1 MRRRLTD
8 LALGVRLSVGGG
20 RSGWARL
27 ALIAVGV
34 GLGVTM
40 LLVAASIPSVLEE
53 RNERAVARS
62 VESGQDLTPG
72 APTLLTAEVRS
83 VFHDAAVNGRLVQPE
98 ADDAPLPPGVTRQLA
113 PGDVVVSPALERLLA
128 SDDGAAL
135 RGRWGDRTVGTIG
148 AEGLA
153 GPGELTFYLGT
164 DRLTAETANRI
175 QSFGGATAPE
185 EGMSPVLM
193 LLALVGMV
201 VLLLPV
207 GIFVSTAVRFGSE
220 SRDRRLAAVRL
231 VGADVGATRRIAA
244 GETLAGAVLGLAVG
258 GLLFLVVR
266 QTAGYLVSG
275 NLSFYPGD
283 FRPVPALAALVVVLV
298 PVTTVLVTLSALRQV
313 LVEPLGVVRRGGERR
328 RRLWW
333 RLAFPVLGLV
343 LLHPLVT
350 GLDDAPGTQV
360 MIVAGLVLLL
370 TGVALVLPWLV
381 EATVHRLG
389 PGGVAWDLAVRR
401 LQLDSGTAVRA
412 VSGIAVS
419 VAGLI
424 ALQGLVGAMGA
435 LTAQS
440 QADTSTYQASV
451 LDIRGGAGADEIWAR
466 ELAQARG
473 VTAVGTLTSVWATP
487 DPGSS
492 GAGSAGAGSAGA
504 EGTSDATGSG
514 SAPGADDEGLPVDSG
529 TCEVLAQEAQLD
541 SCADGDV
548 FVVLPD
554 GATAPAPGSAYLL
567 GGSRP
572 GSGDAGADASADAGP
587 GSEADAGAGVDAG
600 PDADAGAAADL
611 APWTLPASARTVAPP
626 EGGVTALNGG
636 GPARIL
642 VTPGALDGAGLEPM
656 SVTTYVALDP
666 AQTDALDHLRTAAA
680 QVDPVAYASPIE
692 QRGITAALGG
702 IRQVLLV
709 GTVALLAMIGA
720 SMLVNVVEQLR
731 ERRRL
736 LAVLVAFGTRRRTLS
751 GSMLYQV
758 AIPVVLGLAL
768 AVVTGS
774 VLAVALQTAVEA
786 PVRFDWAGVGA
797 TSGVAALVVLLTTAA
812 GLPLLWR
819 LTRPEGLR
827 TE

>member
-20 RSGWARL
+20 RSGWTRL

-40 LLVAASIPSVLEE
+40 LLVAASIPAVLEE
-53 RNERAVARS
+53 RTERTVARS
-62 VESGQDLTPG
+62 VESGQELTPG

-83 VFHDAAVNGRLVQPE
+83 VFHDAAVNGRLIQPE
-98 ADDAPLPPGVTRQLA
+98 ADGAPLPPGVTRQLA

-175 QSFGGATAPE
+175 ESFGGATAPE

-258 GLLFLVVR
+258 ALLFLGVR
-266 QTAGYLVSG
+266 QTAGYLVPG
-275 NLSFYPGD
+275 NLSFYPAD

-333 RLAFPVLGLV
+333 RLVFPALGLV

-360 MIVAGLVLLL
+360 MIVAGLVFLL

-451 LDIRGGAGADEIWAR
+451 LDIRGGAGADEVWAR

-487 DPGSS
+487 DGSDAGGS
-492 GAGSAGAGSAGA
+492 GAAG
-504 EGTSDATGSG
+504 
-514 SAPGADDEGLPVDSG
+514 DEGLLVDSG

-554 GATAPAPGSAYLL
+554 GATAPAPGTAYLL

-572 GSGDAGADASADAGP
+572 GADDAGAGAVPDAGPDSESDAGADAAG
-587 GSEADAGAGVDAG
+587 G
-600 PDADAGAAADL
+600 L

-666 AQTDALDHLRTAAA
+666 AQPDALDHLRTAAA

-702 IRQVLLV
+702 ILQVLLV

-751 GSMLYQV
+751 GSVLFQV

-819 LTRPEGLR
+819 LSRPEGLR
-827 TE
+827 SE

>member
-1 MRRRLTD
+1 MRRWLTD
-8 LALGVRLSVGGG
+8 LSLGVRLSVGGG

-27 ALIAVGV
+27 ALIADGV

-40 LLVAASIPSVLEE
+40 LLVAASIPPVLDA
-53 RNERAVARS
+53 RTDRAAARS
-62 VESGQDLTPG
+62 VESGQTLTPG

-83 VFHDAAVNGRLVQPE
+83 VFHDAAINGRLLQPE
-98 ADDAPLPPGVTRQLA
+98 SDDAPLPPGVTRQLA
-113 PGDVVVSPALERLLA
+113 PGDVVLSPALERLLA

-135 RGRWGDRTVGTIG
+135 RGRWGDRVVGTIG

-153 GPGELTFYLGT
+153 GAGELTFYLGT
-164 DRLTAETANRI
+164 DRLTDETANRI
-175 QSFGGATAPE
+175 QSFGGATTPE
-185 EGMSPVLM
+185 EGLSPVLM
-193 LLALVGMV
+193 LLALVGIV

-207 GIFVSTAVRFGSE
+207 AIFVSTAVRFGSE

-244 GETLAGAVLGLAVG
+244 GETLAAAVLGLAVG
-258 GLLFLVVR
+258 GLLYLAVR
-266 QTAGYLVSG
+266 QTAGYLVPG
-275 NLSFYPGD
+275 NLSFYPAD

-313 LVEPLGVVRRGGERR
+313 LVEPLGVVRRGSERR

-333 RLAFPVLGLV
+333 RLVFPVLGLV

-350 GLDDAPGTQV
+350 GLDDALGTQV

-381 EATVHRLG
+381 EATVRRLG

-401 LQLDSGTAVRA
+401 LQLDSDTAVRA

-424 ALQGLVGAMGA
+424 ALQGLVGAIGA
-435 LTAQS
+435 LTAGS

-451 LDIRGGAGADEIWAR
+451 LDISGGAGADEVWAR

-473 VTAVGTLTSVWATP
+473 VTAVGTLTSVWAAP
-487 DPGSS
+487 DGPS
-492 GAGSAGAGSAGA
+492 G
-504 EGTSDATGSG
+504 GSG
-514 SAPGADDEGLPVDSG
+514 GADDEGLLIDSG

-554 GATAPAPGSAYLL
+554 GATAPAPGSEFLL
-567 GGSRP
+567 GGSRQG
-572 GSGDAGADASADAGP
+572 GSDDGGDG
-587 GSEADAGAGVDAG
+587 AGAGA
-600 PDADAGAAADL
+600 L
-611 APWTLPASARTVAPP
+611 APWTLPASAKEVAPP

-636 GPARIL
+636 GPPRIL
-642 VTPGALDGAGLEPM
+642 VTPGALDGASLEPM

-666 AQTDALDHLRTAAA
+666 AEPDALDHLRTAAA

-692 QRGITAALGG
+692 QRGISAALGG

-709 GTVALLAMIGA
+709 GTVALLVMIGA

-736 LAVLVAFGTRRRTLS
+736 LAVLVAFGTRQRTLS
-751 GSMLYQV
+751 GSVLFQV

-774 VLAVALQTAVEA
+774 VLALALQVAVQA
-786 PVRFDWAGVGA
+786 PLRFDWVGVGT
-797 TSGVAALVVLLTTAA
+797 TSGAAALVVLLTTAA

-827 TE
+827 SE

>member
-8 LALGVRLSVGGG
+8 LTLGVRLSVGGG

-40 LLVAASIPSVLEE
+40 LLVAASIPSVLDA
-53 RNERAVARS
+53 RGERAAARS
-62 VESGQDLTPG
+62 VESAQELTPG
-72 APTLLTAEVRS
+72 SPTLLTAEVRS
-83 VFHDAAVNGRLVQPE
+83 VFHDEAINGRLLQPE
-98 ADDAPLPPGVTRQLA
+98 DGDAPLPPGVTRQLA

-175 QSFGGATAPE
+175 QSFGGVEMPDD
-185 EGMSPVLM
+185 GVDPVLM

-207 GIFVSTAVRFGSE
+207 AIFVSTAVRFGSE
-220 SRDRRLAAVRL
+220 HRDRRLAAVRL

-244 GETLAGAVLGLAVG
+244 GETLAGAVLGLLVG
-258 GLLFLVVR
+258 TLLFLAIGQV
-266 QTAGYLVSG
+266 AGYVVPAGLTFFPAD
-275 NLSFYPGD
+275 L
-283 FRPVPALAALVVVLV
+283 RPVPVLAALIVLLV

-313 LVEPLGVVRRGGERR
+313 LVEPLGVVRLSGRR
-328 RRLWW
+328 RRRFWW
-333 RLAFPVLGLV
+333 RLIFPAAGLA

-350 GLDDAPGTQV
+350 GLDDAPETQI
-360 MIVAGLVLLL
+360 MIVAGLVFLL

-381 EATVHRLG
+381 EATVHRLR
-389 PGGVAWDLAVRR
+389 GGTVAWDLAVRR

-424 ALQGLVGAMGA
+424 ALQGLVGAIGA
-435 LTAQS
+435 LNAEA
-440 QADTSTYQASV
+440 QADTRTFQAAV
-451 LDIRGGAGADEIWAR
+451 LDIDPGADTSEVWVR
-466 ELAQARG
+466 ELAGARG
-473 VTAVGTLTSVWATP
+473 VTGVDTLTSVWATP
-487 DPGSS
+487 DGSS
-492 GAGSAGAGSAGA
+492 A
-504 EGTSDATGSG
+504 
-514 SAPGADDEGLPVDSG
+514 ADDEILVGTG
-529 TCEVLAQEAQLD
+529 TCEVLAQEAQIGT
-541 SCADGDV
+541 CADGDV

-554 GATAPAPGSAYLL
+554 GATAPAANTSYLL
-567 GGSRP
+567 GDP
-572 GSGDAGADASADAGP
+572 GAEAGP
-587 GSEADAGAGVDAG
+587 AD
-600 PDADAGAAADL
+600 DADAL
-611 APWTLPASARTVAPP
+611 ATWTLPASAETVAPP
-626 EGGVTALNGG
+626 EGGVTAMNGG
-636 GPARIL
+636 GPAQIL
-642 VTPGALDGAGLEPM
+642 ATPGALAGASFAPV

-666 AQTDALDHLRTAAA
+666 AQPDALDHLRTAAA

-709 GTVALLAMIGA
+709 GTVALLAMVGA
-720 SMLVNVVEQLR
+720 SMLVNVIEQLR

-751 GSMLYQV
+751 ASVLYQV

-827 TE
+827 SE